1 MIPRATHKDDQK
13 SQEDNIPLDLTLE
26 LSMCVKALVFFY
38 NTSEFYQLVRV
49 SVFETAT
56 KSSANLLLRREVLR
70 YDLEGKH
77 KVLCVSSEEYT
88 DQPLI
93 LTLGAQESWRILTKG
108 RFPMHRQ
115 LEDMGDASMGFCI
128 NIARLLGDDHDIIM
142 SFDVK

>member
-56 KSSANLLLRREVLR
+56 KSSANLLLRREVLTIIWKTLLMTAFSYR
-70 YDLEGKH
+70 TASRAWFYLAGSEFGTQ
-77 KVLCVSSEEYT
+77 SSE
-88 DQPLI
+88 
-93 LTLGAQESWRILTKG
+93 
-108 RFPMHRQ
+108 
-115 LEDMGDASMGFCI
+115 GF
-128 NIARLLGDDHDIIM
+128 
-142 SFDVK
+142 